1 MAYVPIAGP
10 PRDLAL
16 AGVRAPMTA
25 GFGYAAGAAGLDV
38 GAGADDLAASAD
50 REDGRLVGDF
60 GTRRS
65 GCDAG
70 GADCGRESAGWTV
83 ARPLQWPPI
92 FAGGAAGVS
101 TVGGPD
107 GLDLAGCGTVGGGII
122 GGMPG
127 GRQDFGAGTD
137 GLASADFAGRGFA
150 GMGRGALGGCFGAG
164 DLLG

>member
-1 MAYVPIAGP
+1 MADP

-25 GFGYAAGAAGLDV
+25 GLGYA

-92 FAGGAAGVS
+92 FAGGAAGVC

-107 GLDLAGCGTVGGGII
+107 GLELAGCGTVGGGII

-127 GRQDFGAGTD
+127 GRVSGNPDDEGGAGA
-137 GLASADFAGRGFA
+137 GPMIGCASCCWCCCNCSVNRRFSSSK
-150 GMGRGALGGCFGAG
+150 
-164 DLLG
+164 

>member
-1 MAYVPIAGP
+1 MGYVPIAGP

-25 GFGYAAGAAGLDV
+25 GFGYA

-92 FAGGAAGVS
+92 FAGGAAGVC

-107 GLDLAGCGTVGGGII
+107 GLELAGCGTVGGGII

-127 GRQDFGAGTD
+127 GRTGNGSDTD
-137 GLASADFAGRGFA
+137 GLGSAGFGR
-150 GMGRGALGGCFGAG
+150 ALAGAG
-164 DLLG
+164 LDGSPRCGPRVTGCLTGSGLLG